1 MSKFIESVASG
12 VSFEGVRRTSDLL
25 PRGIAE
31 GVLIMKTSLLSL
43 FAGTVFLAGSA
54 IASAGE
60 PMALTSAEL
69 DAVTAGSIYQSNYAN
84 NYVSVY
90 QSASATALSYWGDAT
105 ATAVNS
111 SSVSITNNQSNTVY

>member
-1 MSKFIESVASG
+1 
-12 VSFEGVRRTSDLL
+12 
-25 PRGIAE
+25 
-31 GVLIMKTSLLSL
+31 MKTSLLSL

-69 DAVTAGSIYQSNYAN
+69 DAVTAGSIYQNNYAK

-90 QSASATALSYWGDAT
+90 QHAEAVAATVFGDAT
-105 ATAVNS
+105 ATAANY
-111 SSVSITNNQSNTVY
+111 SSVSITNNQQNSVEY

>member
-69 DAVTAGSIYQSNYAN
+69 DAVTAGRIDQSNYAN

-90 QSASATALSYWGDAT
+90 QSAEAVAATFFGDAT
-105 ATAVNS
+105 ATAANS
-111 SSVSITNNQSNTVY
+111 SSVRITNNQSNTVD

>member
-69 DAVTAGSIYQSNYAN
+69 DAVTAGIDQSNYAN

-90 QSASATALSYWGDAT
+90 QSAEAVAATFFGDAT
-105 ATAVNS
+105 ATAANS
-111 SSVSITNNQSNTVY
+111 SSVRITNNQSNTVD